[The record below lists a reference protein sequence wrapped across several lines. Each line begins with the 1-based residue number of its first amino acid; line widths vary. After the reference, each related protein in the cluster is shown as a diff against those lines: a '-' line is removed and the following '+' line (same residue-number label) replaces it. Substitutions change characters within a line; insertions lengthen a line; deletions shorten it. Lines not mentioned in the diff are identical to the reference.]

1 MYLIKVEETKKIS
14 EGLKLHKD
22 MVLVWGDRDYGFGF
36 DGMVEKSMWL
46 TLTPKFWGEGF
57 VVIVVDVGKV
67 GN

>member
-1 MYLIKVEETKKIS
+1 
-14 EGLKLHKD
+14 
-22 MVLVWGDRDYGFGF
+22 
-36 DGMVEKSMWL
+36 MVEKSMWL